1 MTERFEVGQK
11 VRFRGEEVTV
21 TYGPYT
27 GPTGLVRYI
36 VKDSLDT
43 ETPARKSEIYAIPTP
58 PAFAVGDE
66 VKYAHGTGG
75 KLVAGPFR
83 SEYHDEPIW
92 VVEKPNGTH
101 MTPTQNSL
109 TKVEAPA
116 VKVGDRVRV
125 TDADGNPDFVGK
137 VGTLTQYHGD
147 DSYLPYHVTFGDGE
161 GYHGDLNG
169 TWNCRAVVPVTDEDT
184 YEHDGV
190 VYDLTAKYR
199 DRDGDTLRIGMVN
212 GVARARFYGGVP
224 DEESH
229 ELSYVVANYGPLTRV
244 TD

>member
-66 VKYAHGTGG
+66 VTYNVWGAGTVQFGPYTDAG
-75 KLVAGPFR
+75 EEVYLVKFANGRTAGIGTR
-83 SEYHDEPIW
+83 YL
-92 VVEKPNGTH
+92 KPS
-101 MTPTQNSL
+101 P
-109 TKVEAPA
+109 PA

-125 TDADGNPDFVGK
+125 VKDDESVDPGEFVGLI
-137 VGTLTQYHGD
+137 GTVSGRGTEGGSTPYRVSFGTGLGRHGD
-147 DSYLPYHVTFGDGE
+147 PV
-161 GYHGDLNG
+161 NG
-169 TWNCRAVVPVTDEDT
+169 HWFCAEVVPVTDEDT

-244 TD
+244 